1 MPIPVAQVQQ
11 LLTWLAVT
19 AALLYWIR
27 SWRRS
32 RTPGLLAMV
41 KALAALNVALIL
53 GTDWGVHDWL
63 FGIPTLPNYIVHVL
77 TLSSAYWLQV
87 FVLYLAHPVDTIP
100 AKVRI
105 RTRLLI
111 GAQLALCV
119 LYLLGPLPGNLPAIT
134 AEAGNH
140 TFVVAYLAVFELY
153 LGLAM
158 FDVVYVGRHAKDLP
172 RGYLRTGLRLLRWGG
187 ICGLAFVAH
196 KALYSL
202 AVRFNL
208 NPPWAELGNIGAS
221 RVLTTAGILLLM
233 AGVTVPAVVP
243 RRQLR
248 RHYRAL
254 EPLWRDLT
262 TFAPELRYDAPPT
275 RRVFGRPDVTDLV
288 RTRLT
293 EINDVLVGP
302 LQPYLDPAV
311 YTAALQP
318 AEAGT
323 SSANRAH
330 AQAVTI
336 ATALVTAEHG
346 APVHAEHPVAFTPDE
361 ATDDY
366 REEAAWLA
374 TVATAYSTSTT
385 VAEILKETSSH
396 AADPVH

>member
-1 MPIPVAQVQQ
+1 MPIPVAQLQQ

-19 AALLYWIR
+19 GALLYWIR

-41 KALAALNVALIL
+41 KALAALDLALIL
-53 GTDWGVHDWL
+53 GTDYGVHDWL
-63 FGIPTLPNYIVHVL
+63 FGIATLPNYIVHVL
-77 TLSSAYWLQV
+77 TLCSAYWLQL
-87 FVLYLAHPVDTIP
+87 FVLYLAHPADTIP
-100 AKVRI
+100 AKVRV
-105 RTRLLI
+105 RTRVLI
-111 GAQLALCV
+111 VAQLALGV
-119 LYLLGPLPGNLPAIT
+119 LYLLGPLPGKLPAIN

-158 FDVVYVGRHAKDLP
+158 FDVVYVGRHARDLP
-172 RGYLRTGLRLLRWGG
+172 PGYLRTGLRLLRWGG

-202 AVRFNL
+202 AVRFDF
-208 NPPWAELGNIGAS
+208 NPPWAELGNVGAS

-233 AGVTVPAVVP
+233 AGVTVPAVAP

-248 RHYRAL
+248 RHYHAL
-254 EPLWRDLT
+254 EPLWHDLT
-262 TFAPELRYDAPPT
+262 TFAPELRYTAAPP
-275 RRVFGRPDVTDLV
+275 RRMFGRLDITDLV

-293 EINDVLVGP
+293 EMNDVLVGP
-302 LQPYLDPAV
+302 LQPFLDPAV
-311 YTAALQP
+311 FAAALQP
-318 AEAGT
+318 AAA
-323 SSANRAH
+323 SPDASRAH

-346 APVHAEHPVAFTPDE
+346 APVHAEDPVAFTPDR

-374 TVATAYSTSTT
+374 AVATAYSTSTT
-385 VAEILKETSSH
+385 VAAILKETNSH
-396 AADPVH
+396 DADPVH

>member
-1 MPIPVAQVQQ
+1 M
-11 LLTWLAVT
+11 T

-27 SWRRS
+27 SWQRS

-41 KALAALNVALIL
+41 KALASLDVALIL
-53 GTDWGVHDWL
+53 GTDHGVHDWL
-63 FGIPTLPNYIVHVL
+63 FGIATLPNYIVHVL
-77 TLSSAYWLQV
+77 TLCSAYWLQL

-100 AKVRI
+100 AKVRT
-105 RTRLLI
+105 RTWVLV
-111 GAQLALCV
+111 GAQVALGV
-119 LYLLGPLPGNLPAIT
+119 LYLLGPLPSKLPAIT

-187 ICGLAFVAH
+187 IAGLAFVAH

-208 NPPWAELGNIGAS
+208 NPPWAELGNVGAS

-233 AGVTVPAVVP
+233 AGVTVPAVAP
-243 RRQLR
+243 RRQLL
-248 RHYRAL
+248 RHHRAL

-262 TFAPELRYDAPPT
+262 AFAPELRYTATPA
-275 RRVFGRPDVTDLV
+275 RRLFGRPDITDRV
-288 RTRLT
+288 RTRVT

-302 LQPYLDPAV
+302 LQPYLDPKV
-311 YTAALQP
+311 YATALQP
-318 AEAGT
+318 ADT
-323 SSANRAH
+323 SPPNRAY

-336 ATALVTAEHG
+336 ATALATAEHG
-346 APVHAEHPVAFTPDE
+346 APVHAEHPVAFTPAE

-374 TVATAYSTSTT
+374 AVAAEYSTSTT
-385 VAEILKETSSH
+385 VAAILKETSSH